1 MKHLDNQ
8 RQSTEFYVSI
18 DKLKKILQFYI
29 RLFSTFFYFT
39 AFINMQELNKKLK
52 KKAQYERFSQT
63 ILPNDWKQEAKK
75 RPRNERNIWRFYII
89 QLLLRTILD
98 VFFTW
103 LQFKIYPF
111 RFIVPEVYICGGEM
125 PETRADPCPHKVDCF
140 VSRPME
146 KTVFFL
152 YFYIVAA
159 ICLIINIVE
168 LWYIGFYRLR

>member
-1 MKHLDNQ
+1 
-8 RQSTEFYVSI
+8 
-18 DKLKKILQFYI
+18 
-29 RLFSTFFYFT
+29 
-39 AFINMQELNKKLK
+39 MQELNKKLK

-103 LQFKIYPF
+103 LQFRIYPF
-111 RFIVPEVYICGGEM
+111 SFIVPEVYICGGEM

-152 YFYIVAA
+152 YFYIVSG